1 MIAAFVGASLGILTA
16 GGLFAQSAAVPL
28 TFEVASIK
36 PSAPDARGTSLQL
49 QPPDGLR
56 VTNAPLRMLII
67 FAYNIRDFQLSG
79 GPAWIGT
86 ERYDILAK
94 AERAPGFENIPDD
107 PRKMT
112 DEQRTAKQEQ
122 MRERVR
128 ALLAERFQLV
138 IHRETKEAPVYALV
152 VAKGGSKL
160 QAVQESADGP
170 VGLRMGR
177 GQLTGMAA
185 PMPQLANLLST
196 QLGRPVVDKTELKGK
211 YDFKIEW
218 TPDPSQGGEK
228 PGQLPP
234 GVEAPPPPTDPDGP
248 SIFTAIQEQLGLRL
262 ESQKGPVETIVI
274 DRVEKPSGN

>member
-112 DEQRTAKQEQ
+112 DEKRTAKQEQ
-122 MRERVR
+122 MRNGCVPCWRNDSNSSSTAKPKKLRSTRWWLPKAGRNSRRCMSRRTAPWACGWAEVSSPAWLRPCSSWQTYSPPSWAARWSIRPSSKVSTTSR
-128 ALLAERFQLV
+128 SNGRQTQVKGARSQANCLPESRRLLLQPIPMVPASSPRS
-138 IHRETKEAPVYALV
+138 RSNSASAWNRKKAPWRR
-152 VAKGGSKL
+152 S
-160 QAVQESADGP
+160 
-170 VGLRMGR
+170 
-177 GQLTGMAA
+177 
-185 PMPQLANLLST
+185 
-196 QLGRPVVDKTELKGK
+196 
-211 YDFKIEW
+211 
-218 TPDPSQGGEK
+218 
-228 PGQLPP
+228 
-234 GVEAPPPPTDPDGP
+234 
-248 SIFTAIQEQLGLRL
+248 
-262 ESQKGPVETIVI
+262 
-274 DRVEKPSGN
+274 